1 MTASD
6 NSVPDAPARPA
17 LSAADDT
24 GDSNA
29 DRITKKEFN
38 LSFYIERTSNLGE
51 KPHIRLWR
59 GNDIEIG
66 SCDAEDYEGTCTIQ
80 VNELSEGEHLIYA
93 TAINQMGIS
102 SPQSESVLITI
113 DTEIDTPSEPDLVV
127 GSDTGSSNDDDLTS
141 EVSPTFSGSGEPYAR
156 VEIIN
161 SVDAVLGTDTV
172 ASTGMWKVATDE
184 VPLSDGTHLLL
195 SLIHI

>member
-1 MTASD
+1 M
-6 NSVPDAPARPA
+6 
-17 LSAADDT
+17 
-24 GDSNA
+24 
-29 DRITKKEFN
+29 
-38 LSFYIERTSNLGE
+38 
-51 KPHIRLWR
+51 
-59 GNDIEIG
+59 
-66 SCDAEDYEGTCTIQ
+66 
-80 VNELSEGEHLIYA
+80 NELSEGEHLIYA

-172 ASTGMWKVATDE
+172 ASTGMGKVATDE
-184 VPLSDGTHLLL
+184 VPLSDGTHLLFARVIDEAGNQSDYSSPIEITVDTEAPSRMNAPKPNQNGEVSGNL
-195 SLIHI
+195 EPDLLITLYSNGE